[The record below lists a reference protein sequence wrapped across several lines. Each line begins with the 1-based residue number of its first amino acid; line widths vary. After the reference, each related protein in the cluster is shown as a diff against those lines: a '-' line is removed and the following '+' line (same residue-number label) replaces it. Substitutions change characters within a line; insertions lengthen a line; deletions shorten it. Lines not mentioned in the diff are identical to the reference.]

1 MSRNPD
7 YDAPSSTADWMM
19 NTVRRNPEGLLL
31 LAAGCALLMR
41 SGASPLSRQFSENTY
56 RGNADGGGHSGAI
69 RPSSLREGI
78 SRTTEGAADYV
89 SDVKDRVAET
99 ASSYASAVTDYADE
113 TRRNISDQSA
123 RMKRQAQSTLQT
135 GVDRMLREQP
145 LAVAILGAAAGA
157 AVAAVFPVT
166 DVENQTLGP
175 TRDALVDAANKAG
188 ENLVGA
194 VGAAGERL
202 KATATERG
210 LNPEGLKEIARD
222 VADTF
227 TTAVT
232 GKPDEER
239 SATSGANQ
247 IAGKTGSLNSP
258 SMGPRNSQP
267 SSGSPSVV
275 PRNNQPG
282 GSGGSR

>member
-1 MSRNPD
+1 MSRYSD

-41 SGASPLSRQFSENTY
+41 SGASPLSRQFSENSY
-56 RGNADGGGHSGAI
+56 RDTADGGRPGAT
-69 RPSSLREGI
+69 RQSSLREGI

-99 ASSYASAVTDYADE
+99 TSSYASAMTDYAEE
-113 TRRNISDQSA
+113 TRRSISEQSA

-135 GVDRMLREQP
+135 GMDRVLREQP
-145 LAVAILGAAAGA
+145 LAVAILGVAAGA

-166 DVENQTLGP
+166 DVENQALGP

-194 VGAAGERL
+194 AGAAGERL

-232 GKPDEER
+232 GKPDEDR

-247 IAGKTGSLNSP
+247 MAGKTNSPNSP

-275 PRNNQPG
+275 PLNNQPG
-282 GSGGSR
+282 GSRGSR